1 MNTLDEKIKQAFPD
15 ESVIKIPQ
23 NYSVFAGKN
32 LPSFIKDFLIKRYTD
47 SYGNLDRDGI
57 IKFLLDHIPSKDNNL
72 KNRLRTNRE
81 EVTVLARLIIETD
94 LKNDRLLFSIP
105 DLGIKPSEGRIP
117 DHVAKK
123 NKELK
128 DGELWGVITLIYQ
141 PPADREKGY
150 IELVNYKA
158 FKPYKVDVKYFCSAR
173 KEFTTL
179 EWVDLLI
186 RSMEYN
192 PEGFDSISQ
201 KLMFLSRLLIFVEP
215 RLNLIELAPKGTGKS
230 YVFGNLSKYGWL
242 ISGGVVSRAKL
253 FYDMQRKSMGMITLY
268 DFITLD
274 EIQTIKFTDS
284 AELRAALKSF
294 LEQGYTNIMGTRVE
308 SLAGF
313 LIMGN
318 ISLSID
324 NKPIGK
330 KYFSELPDTFKE
342 SALLERF
349 HGFIEGWRLPR
360 FNTSLLVHGHTLNVE
375 YFSEILHELR
385 NNPLYATI
393 VDDLIE
399 IPPKSDGRHVTA
411 IKRITTAYLKLLFP
425 NVENTIDI
433 NKDDFNNFCLQPA
446 IEKRKII
453 LEQLRLIDPEYSQ
466 EKYNIPDIKIK

>member
-1 MNTLDEKIKQAFPD
+1 LNTLDEKIKKAFPD

-47 SYGNLDRDGI
+47 SYGNLDRNGI
-57 IKFLLDHIPSKDNNL
+57 LKFLDDHIPNRDNNI
-72 KNRLRTNRE
+72 KNRLRTHRE
-81 EVTVLARLIIETD
+81 EVTVLTRLIIETD
-94 LKNDRLLFSIP
+94 LKNNKLLFSIP
-105 DLGIKPSEGRIP
+105 DLGIKLNEGRIP

-123 NKELK
+123 HKELK

-141 PPADREKGY
+141 PPLDKEKGY
-150 IELVNYKA
+150 VELVNYKP
-158 FKPYKVDVKYFCSAR
+158 FKPYKVDLDYFKAAR
-173 KEFTTL
+173 NEFTTL
-179 EWVDLLI
+179 EWIDLLI

-192 PEGFDSISQ
+192 PDGFDSISQ

-215 RLNLIELAPKGTGKS
+215 RLNLIELAPKGTGKT

-324 NKPIGK
+324 NQPIGK
-330 KYFSELPDTFKE
+330 KYFTELPDTFKE

-349 HGFIEGWRLPR
+349 HGFVEGWRLPR
-360 FNTSLLVHGHTLNVE
+360 FNTSLIVHGYTLNVE

-385 NNPLYATI
+385 NVSLYAAI
-393 VDDLIE
+393 VDDLLE
-399 IPPKSDGRHVTA
+399 VPQKSDGRHVTA
-411 IKRITTAYLKLLFP
+411 VKRLATAYLKLLFP
-425 NVENTIDI
+425 NVSSASDI
-433 NKDDFNNFCLQPA
+433 NKEDFNRYCLQPA

-453 LEQLRLIDPEYSQ
+453 LEQLRLIDQEYSQ
-466 EKYNIPDIKIK
+466 EKYNMPEFKVK

>member
-1 MNTLDEKIKQAFPD
+1 MNTLDEKIKKAFPD

-47 SYGNLDRDGI
+47 SYGNLDRNGI
-57 IKFLLDHIPSKDNNL
+57 LKFLDDHIPNKDNNI
-72 KNRLRTNRE
+72 KNRLRTHRE
-81 EVTVLARLIIETD
+81 EVTVLTRLIIETD
-94 LKNDRLLFSIP
+94 LKNNKLLFSIP
-105 DLGIKPSEGRIP
+105 DLGIKLNEGRIP

-123 NKELK
+123 HKELK

-141 PPADREKGY
+141 PPLDKEKGY
-150 IELVNYKA
+150 VELVNYKP
-158 FKPYKVDVKYFCSAR
+158 FKPYKVDLDYFKAAR
-173 KEFTTL
+173 NEFTTL
-179 EWVDLLI
+179 EWIDLLI

-192 PEGFDSISQ
+192 PDGFDSISQ

-215 RLNLIELAPKGTGKS
+215 RLNLIELAPKGTGKT

-284 AELRAALKSF
+284 AELRAALKSY

-324 NKPIGK
+324 NQPIGK
-330 KYFSELPDTFKE
+330 KYFTELPDTFKE

-349 HGFIEGWRLPR
+349 HGFVEGWRLPR
-360 FNTSLLVHGHTLNVE
+360 FNTSLIVYGYTLNVE

-385 NNPLYATI
+385 NVSLYAAI
-393 VDDLIE
+393 VDDLLE
-399 IPPKSDGRHVTA
+399 VPQKSDGRHVTA
-411 IKRITTAYLKLLFP
+411 VKRLATAYLKLLFP
-425 NVENTIDI
+425 NVSSASDI
-433 NKDDFNNFCLQPA
+433 NKEDFNRYCLQPA

-453 LEQLRLIDPEYSQ
+453 LEQLRLIDQEYSQ
-466 EKYNIPDIKIK
+466 EKYNMPEFKVK

>member
-1 MNTLDEKIKQAFPD
+1 MKTLDEKIKQAFPD

-47 SYGNLDRDGI
+47 NYGNLDRNGI
-57 IKFLLDHIPSKDNNL
+57 IKFLFDHIPSKDNNL
-72 KNRLRTNRE
+72 KNRLRTHRE

-117 DHVAKK
+117 NHVAKK

-141 PPADREKGY
+141 PPADKEKGY
-150 IELVNYKA
+150 IELINYKA
-158 FKPYKVDVKYFCSAR
+158 FKPYKVDLDYFCSAR
-173 KEFTTL
+173 SEFSTL
-179 EWVDLLI
+179 EWIDLLI

-192 PEGFDSISQ
+192 PEGFESISQ

-253 FYDMQRKSMGMITLY
+253 FYDMQRKSLGMITLY

-274 EIQTIKFTDS
+274 EIQTIRFTDS

-324 NKPIGK
+324 NKPVGK

-349 HGFIEGWRLPR
+349 HGFVEGWRLPR
-360 FNTSLLVHGHTLNVE
+360 FNTSLLVHGYTLNVE

-385 NNPLYATI
+385 NISLYATI
-393 VDDLIE
+393 VDDLID

-411 IKRITTAYLKLLFP
+411 IKRLSTAYLKLLFP
-425 NVENTIDI
+425 NVRNASEI

-466 EKYNIPDIKIK
+466 EKFNIPNIKIK